1 MPAASRPPRRDQE
14 PSGARMATAGIGAVL
29 LAIICCAGPA
39 LLASGALGAIGGFL
53 GSPWVITAAA
63 LLLVAA
69 VTAVIRRRRFGR
81 DACCPPAAQ
90 DPADRDRSHVP
101 AGQEGTRPR

>member
-1 MPAASRPPRRDQE
+1 MPATSRPPRRDQE
-14 PSGARMATAGIGAVL
+14 PSGTRMATARIGAVL

-53 GSPWVITAAA
+53 GNPWVITAAA
-63 LLLVAA
+63 LLLAA
-69 VTAVIRRRRFGR
+69 AATAVIRRRRSGR

-90 DPADRDRSHVP
+90 NPAGRDRSHVP
-101 AGQEGTRPR
+101 ADQEGARPR